1 MREFHA
7 LMREAHAFFVR
18 HGKSFCNFVG
28 ISAKNAIG
36 TGSAK
41 ETPEIQLTVRV
52 LWVKSANCPRNKNN
66 KQQLSQR
73 MKSIFKQKKA
83 FTLIEL
89 LVVIAIIAILAAM
102 LLPALAAAKRKA
114 QRINCVSNIKQVSL
128 AFRVWEGD
136 NGDKYPM
143 AVPAAQGG
151 ALDGIRS
158 ATLNPTG
165 GTGNGNGGITNVF
178 LVMSNELGTAR
189 LLACPSDVYLAAT
202 NWNQF
207 GTSGGHL
214 SYFLCSDA
222 SEAYPQMIL
231 LGDRNVGTATTAGQ
245 PAPVMDFTNNTVSS
259 ASANGSTPSKTV
271 SFNNWAWTGTDLHQK
286 VGNLGIADGSV
297 QQASVNG
304 LTSTLIAAA
313 TNGPTAAPIYAFP

>member
-1 MREFHA
+1 
-7 LMREAHAFFVR
+7 
-18 HGKSFCNFVG
+18 
-28 ISAKNAIG
+28 
-36 TGSAK
+36 
-41 ETPEIQLTVRV
+41 
-52 LWVKSANCPRNKNN
+52 
-66 KQQLSQR
+66 

-165 GTGNGNGGITNVF
+165 GAGNGNLGITNVF

-202 NWNQF
+202 NWSQF
-207 GTSGGHL
+207 GTLGGTGGGHL

-231 LGDRNVGTATTAGQ
+231 LGDRNVGIAGSAAAPVSGQ
-245 PAPVMDFTNNTVSS
+245 PATALDFANNTVSS
-259 ASANGSTPSKTV
+259 AAVNGSTPSMTKA
-271 SFNNWAWTGTDLHQK
+271 FNFWAWTGTDLHQK

-297 QQASVNG
+297 QQTSVSGLASA
-304 LTSTLIAAA
+304 LIAAA
-313 TNGPTAAPIYAFP
+313 TNGPTSAPIYAFP

>member
-7 LMREAHAFFVR
+7 LMREAHAFFVWR
-18 HGKSFCNFVG
+18 GKSFCNFVG

-114 QRINCVSNIKQVSL
+114 QRINCVSNLKQISL

-143 AVPAAQGG
+143 AVPQAQGG
-151 ALDGIRS
+151 ALEAVRS

-165 GTGNGNGGITNVF
+165 GTGANGNSGITNVF

-207 GTSGGHL
+207 GTLGGTGGGHL

-231 LGDRNVGTATTAGQ
+231 LGDRNVGIAGSAAAPVSGQ
-245 PAPVMDFTNNTVSS
+245 PATALDFANNTV
-259 ASANGSTPSKTV
+259 
-271 SFNNWAWTGTDLHQK
+271 
-286 VGNLGIADGSV
+286 
-297 QQASVNG
+297 
-304 LTSTLIAAA
+304 
-313 TNGPTAAPIYAFP
+313 

>member
-1 MREFHA
+1 
-7 LMREAHAFFVR
+7 
-18 HGKSFCNFVG
+18 
-28 ISAKNAIG
+28 
-36 TGSAK
+36 
-41 ETPEIQLTVRV
+41 
-52 LWVKSANCPRNKNN
+52 
-66 KQQLSQR
+66 

-165 GTGNGNGGITNVF
+165 GTGNGNGGLTNVF

-207 GTSGGHL
+207 GTSPSAGSGHL
-214 SYFLCSDA
+214 SYFLCSDT

-231 LGDRNVGTATTAGQ
+231 LGDRNVGTATTPGQ
-245 PAPVMDFTNNTVSS
+245 PAPTMDFAGNTVSS
-259 ASANGSTPSKTV
+259 AAVNGSTPSIKLAF
-271 SFNNWAWTGTDLHQK
+271 SSWAWTGTDLHQK

-313 TNGPTAAPIYAFP
+313 TNGPTAAPIYAFPN